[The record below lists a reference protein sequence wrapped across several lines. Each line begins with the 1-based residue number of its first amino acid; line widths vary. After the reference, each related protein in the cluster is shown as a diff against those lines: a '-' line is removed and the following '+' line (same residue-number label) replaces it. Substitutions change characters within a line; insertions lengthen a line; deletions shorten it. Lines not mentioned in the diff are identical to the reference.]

1 MYAFVKL
8 YSRRAA
14 SRARGRISGRRLLA
28 GQFLKV
34 SFELVKTLKRPW
46 NNDYNKNTVSVW
58 NLYLSTGAILLVDT
72 LY

>member
-1 MYAFVKL
+1 MNNVNFNSYCSSMYAFVKL

-34 SFELVKTLKRPW
+34 SFELVKTLKRP
-46 NNDYNKNTVSVW
+46 
-58 NLYLSTGAILLVDT
+58 
-72 LY
+72 